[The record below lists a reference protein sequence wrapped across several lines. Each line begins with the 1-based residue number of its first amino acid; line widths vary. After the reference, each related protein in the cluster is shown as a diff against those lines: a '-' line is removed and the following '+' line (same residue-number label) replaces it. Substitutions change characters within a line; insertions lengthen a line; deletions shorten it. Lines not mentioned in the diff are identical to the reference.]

1 MLRKSAPVTFGSIG
15 VRLPPAPAG
24 GTIGL
29 LGGSF
34 NPAHDGHRLISLTA
48 LARLNLDA
56 VWWLTSPG
64 NPLKSNTGLPTLEER
79 LRAAQALAAHPRIH
93 VTGFEAQM
101 ATPFTAAT
109 LAFLRTR
116 LPQTRFVWLMG
127 ADNLAGFH
135 RWRQWRDI
143 FQMVPIAVMD
153 RPGWR
158 LPAMSSPAAHTFHS
172 AYVPEWQANNLAS
185 KQAPAWSL
193 ITGQLSHLS
202 STLIRDSA
210 SANLVATGKS

>member
-1 MLRKSAPVTFGSIG
+1 MLRKSAPATFGSIG

-24 GTIGL
+24 GAIGL

-56 VWWLTSPG
+56 VWWLASPG
-64 NPLKSNTGLPTLEER
+64 NPLKSNAGLPTLAER

-116 LPQTRFVWLMG
+116 LTQTRFVWLMG
-127 ADNLAGFH
+127 ADNLADFH

-143 FQMVPIAVMD
+143 FRLAPIAVMD

-158 LPAMSSPAAHTFHS
+158 LPAMSSPAAHAFHR
-172 AYVPEWQANNLAS
+172 AYVPEWQANQLAS
-185 KQAPAWSL
+185 LPAPAWTL
-193 ITGQLSHLS
+193 LTGQLSHLS
-202 STLIRDSA
+202 STLIRSSGTSD
-210 SANLVATGKS
+210 LTTTGKS

>member
-15 VRLPPAPAG
+15 VHLPPAPAS

-34 NPAHDGHRLISLTA
+34 NPAHDGHRIISLTA

-64 NPLKSNTGLPTLEER
+64 NPLKSNTDLPTLEER

-109 LAFLRTR
+109 LTFLRKR

-143 FQMVPIAVMD
+143 FQLVPIAVMD

-158 LPAMSSPAAHTFHS
+158 LPAMSSPAAHAFHH
-172 AYVPEWQANNLAS
+172 AYVPEWQANMLAYQ
-185 KQAPAWSL
+185 QAPAWSL

-210 SANLVATGKS
+210 SADRFATGKS